1 MLTLQIS
8 NLHSQIG
15 DALTSISGIL
25 GCSTPTAPF
34 SIFSLI
40 LHAKHKL
47 MPCEPTTLWTKY
59 AGGTCI
65 HMFKNGDRSHLPST
79 HFNLSA
85 PCYSFPTFLVTPAHY
100 LLSSARLEGQSMC
113 ESINAAACPTLFSLF
128 QRPVREQE
136 RFSHT
141 EGPEPQ

>member
-1 MLTLQIS
+1 MLALQIS
-8 NLHSQIG
+8 NLHSQTG
-15 DALTSISGIL
+15 DALTSISGVL
-25 GCSTPTAPF
+25 GCSAPF

-40 LHAKHKL
+40 LHVKHKL
-47 MPCEPTTLWTKY
+47 VPCEPTTLWTKY
-59 AGGTCI
+59 DGCTCI
-65 HMFKNGDRSHLPST
+65 HMFKKGDQSHLPST

-85 PCYSFPTFLVTPAHY
+85 PCYSLPTFLVTPAHY

-113 ESINAAACPTLFSLF
+113 EGINAAACPTLISLF

-136 RFSHT
+136 RISHT